1 MRNGTEV
8 TLSQELLEQRLTR
21 PFKYFDRVESSNDEA
36 AAWLAA
42 GAPEG
47 AGVIANEQTRGRGRG
62 GRHWHTPPNVAL
74 ALSLILKPNSAY
86 LPRLNMLAA
95 LSVYDLAREC
105 GCEVVGIKWPNDVQ
119 VNGLK
124 VSGVLP
130 EAIWEAGEL
139 RGAILGIGVNVRMDF
154 NGTEL
159 QESAISLEDVVKK
172 RLDRGE
178 LIANLLRRIN
188 HWYCR
193 IASPTLFSTW
203 KSRLNTLGQ
212 SVTVNGVKG
221 VALDVNTVGALLI
234 RDDKGQTHRIDAGD
248 LIIKSANES
257 R

>member
-1 MRNGTEV
+1 M
-8 TLSQELLEQRLTR
+8 TLSQKLLEQQLTR
-21 PFKYFDRVESSNDEA
+21 PFKFFERVESSNDEA
-36 AAWLAA
+36 KSWLAA

-47 AGVIANEQTRGRGRG
+47 AVVIANEQTRGRGRL
-62 GRHWHTPPNVAL
+62 GRHWQTPPNVAL
-74 ALSLILKPNSAY
+74 ALSLILKPDSAL
-86 LPRLNMLAA
+86 LPRLNMVAA

-139 RGAILGIGVNVRMDF
+139 RGAILGIGVNVRADF
-154 NGTEL
+154 SGTEL
-159 QESAISLEDVVKK
+159 RETAISLEDVVQK
-172 RLDRGE
+172 RLDRAE
-178 LIANLLRRIN
+178 LITTLLRRLD

-193 IASPTLFSTW
+193 IASPTLYSTW

-212 SVTVNGVKG
+212 KVSVNDVKG
-221 VALDVNTVGALLI
+221 VAPDVTAEGALLI
-234 RDDKGQTHRIDAGD
+234 RDDDGQIHQSDAAD
-248 LIIKSANES
+248 LSIHAASES

>member
-1 MRNGTEV
+1 M
-8 TLSQELLEQRLTR
+8 TLSTKLLEERLTR
-21 PFKYFDRVESSNDEA
+21 PFKYFERVESSNDEA
-36 AAWLAA
+36 KAWLAA

-47 AGVIANEQTRGRGRG
+47 AVVIVNEQTRGRGRL

-74 ALSLILKPNSAY
+74 ALSLILKPDSAL
-86 LPRLNMLAA
+86 LPRLNMAAA

-130 EAIWEAGEL
+130 EAMWEAGEL
-139 RGAILGIGVNVRMDF
+139 RGAVLGIGVNVRADF
-154 NGTEL
+154 SGTAL
-159 QESAISLEDVVKK
+159 RESAISLEDVVKR
-172 RLDRGE
+172 RLDRVE
-178 LIANLLRRIN
+178 LIATLLRRID

-193 IASPTLFSTW
+193 IATPTLFSTW

-212 SVTVNGVKG
+212 TVTVDGVKG
-221 VALDVNTVGALLI
+221 VALDVNAEGALLI
-234 RDDKGQTHRIDAGD
+234 RDENGHIRQTDAAD
-248 LIIKSANES
+248 LSIQRANES

>member
-1 MRNGTEV
+1 M
-8 TLSQELLEQRLTR
+8 TLSQELLERRLTR
-21 PFKYFDRVESSNDEA
+21 PFKYFERADSSNDEA
-36 AAWLAA
+36 KAWLEA

-47 AGVIANEQTRGRGRG
+47 AAVIANEQTRGRGRK
-62 GRHWHTPPNVAL
+62 GRHWHTPPDVAL
-74 ALSLILKPNSAY
+74 ALSLIIKPDSAL

-95 LSVYDLAREC
+95 LSVYDLVREC

-139 RGAILGIGVNVRMDF
+139 RGAVLGIGVNVRLDF
-154 NGTEL
+154 GGTEL
-159 QESAISLEDVVKK
+159 RETAISLEDVVQT
-172 RLDRGE
+172 RLDRVE
-178 LIANLLRRIN
+178 LIATLLRRID

-193 IASPTLFSTW
+193 IAAPSLFSTW

-212 SVTVNGVKG
+212 RVSVNGVTG
-221 VALDVNTVGALLI
+221 VALDVDAEGALLI
-234 RDDKGQTHRIDAGD
+234 RDDKGHIHQSDAAD
-248 LIIKSANES
+248 LIIHSASES